1 MAKAVSIFKH
11 FETPK
16 KAGIYHRLVCLTG
29 KNKGVAYFIMGAR
42 AVIGRSEDADIRI
55 LDLKSSRE
63 HAEIILVGDNYIVT
77 DLGSQN
83 GIVVNDLK
91 ITQHVLTN
99 GDKIII
105 GKTVF
110 KFSRIEVKE
119 SPKKSREREES
130 HEHEETDDEDFSEEQ
145 PKNKLLTKLLFGVIT
160 ASVLMLLFSDT
171 EKPEKT
177 KNKSEVTTVASV
189 DDVFAQQYK
198 KKAKENRESKDK
210 LSYYLKRGL
219 REFREGN
226 YFRAITEFESARQWS
241 PNDPLTNFYLR
252 RTKETLNE
260 KIQTFLI
267 KGKRDIK
274 ALNYNSAISSYCAVI
289 RLLNDNTSK
298 ESLKYLLTAKEGIKN
313 IELKMNYEEGEIM
326 CISKAK
332 R

>member
-1 MAKAVSIFKH
+1 MAKSVSVFKH

-16 KAGIYHRLVCLTG
+16 KAGLYHRLVCLTG
-29 KNKGVAYFIMGAR
+29 KNKGSAYFLMGVR

-63 HAEIILVGDNYIVT
+63 HAEIILVGENYIVT

-91 ITQHVLTN
+91 ITQHLLKN
-99 GDKIII
+99 GDKLII

-119 SPKKSREREES
+119 ESRKDREI
-130 HEHEETDDEDFSEEQ
+130 DEDYEEDDDYSEEEQ
-145 PKNKLLTKLLFGVIT
+145 PKNKVLTKVLFGLIT
-160 ASVLMLLFSDT
+160 VAILMLLFDDSP
-171 EKPEKT
+171 KPENK
-177 KNKSEVTTVASV
+177 KRKSEVTTVANI
-189 DDVFAQQYK
+189 DDVFAEQYK

-226 YFRAITEFESARQWS
+226 YFRAITEFQSAKQWS

-267 KGKRDIK
+267 KGKRDVK
-274 ALNYNSAISSYCAVI
+274 GLNYNSATSSFCAVV
-289 RLLNDNTSK
+289 RLLHENTSK
-298 ESLKYLLTAKEGIKN
+298 ESLKYLLTAREGIKN
-313 IELKMNYEEGEIM
+313 IELKMNYDEGEIK
-326 CISKAK
+326 CISKVK